1 MNEVAENV
9 GYFCNFHVPNSPK
22 LQITHWGEPLWL
34 SSKVVKNEK
43 INDIER
49 TWVRSPP
56 RATSLEN

>member
-1 MNEVAENV
+1 MNLPLNEVAENV

-22 LQITHWGEPLWL
+22 QQITHWGEPLWL

-49 TWVRSPP
+49 T
-56 RATSLEN
+56 